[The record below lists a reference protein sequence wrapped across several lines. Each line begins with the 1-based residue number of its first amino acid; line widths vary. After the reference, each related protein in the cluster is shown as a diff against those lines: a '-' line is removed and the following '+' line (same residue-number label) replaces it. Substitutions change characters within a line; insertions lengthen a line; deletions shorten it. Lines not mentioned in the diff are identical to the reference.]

1 MLESDRLAKFSDQY
15 QILVKNFKEKVIR
28 KNIQKI
34 GDTATECFSIISRK
48 KDLIS
53 SIKIDEIDFTV
64 SLLNASNQNIL
75 AEHLSAGERQLLAQV
90 IYGALPKPLKEIFQ
104 L

>member
-1 MLESDRLAKFSDQY
+1 ME
-15 QILVKNFKEKVIR
+15 
-28 KNIQKI
+28 IQLPNVSQLSQ
-34 GDTATECFSIISRK
+34 E

-75 AEHLSAGERQLLAQV
+75 VEHLSAGERQLLATS
-90 IYGALPKPLKEIFQ
+90 ILWGFAKAAEGNFQ
-104 L
+104 LLNAHWQIRLDK

>member
-1 MLESDRLAKFSDQY
+1 MFLNYLK
-15 QILVKNFKEKVIR
+15 
-28 KNIQKI
+28 
-34 GDTATECFSIISRK
+34 K

-75 AEHLSAGERQLLAQV
+75 VEHLSAERQLLATSILWDFAKAAEGNFPTV
-90 IYGALPKPLKEIFQ
+90 IDTPLGRLTDK
-104 L
+104 